1 MLRHFVLGIRLG
13 IRGLGELTGYNNI
26 FANLLQPKIKA
37 KVHFSILTLHDV
49 FGRHKND
56 VKSFFFGGALKK
68 YGIIW
73 ELFPNGGPPP
83 WFGNPLFKN

>member
-49 FGRHKND
+49 FGRHK
-56 VKSFFFGGALKK
+56 K
-68 YGIIW
+68 
-73 ELFPNGGPPP
+73 
-83 WFGNPLFKN
+83 